1 MEPDT
6 RFRETRRVKRLL
18 AFLMGAS
25 LFAPCA
31 SAAATTRTVAPT
43 VAAAPAQL
51 EGEVFYQI
59 FTRSMRDSNGDRQG
73 DLKGIQQSL
82 HYLQRLGITSILLTP
97 LYPSDFYHNYFASN
111 FNGIDPEFGT
121 MDDFRNLVRA
131 IHKRGMKLYLD
142 EEFQYVAY
150 DHPWLKSALGNPA
163 SPYSDFLIF
172 NGPNNTKPEA
182 GPFGITVARR
192 FPGAET
198 GITTVNMK
206 SPRFRAWAADYLV
219 RWVDPNGDGDFSD
232 GVDGFRLD
240 HMMDDLDN
248 KHILTNLFDDF
259 WKPVFAK
266 LRATNP
272 RLHFIA
278 EQWDWGDGGDFLRR
292 GGVDAAFAFPLV
304 TAIRS
309 FDKGKIVAA
318 INRLERAIPPG
329 KDELLFVE
337 NHDMQRIA
345 SDPGISPDKLRT
357 AATLLISMKG
367 TPLIYYGQE
376 LGMRG
381 APRPEYKSD
390 EKDIGDREAFKW
402 GSRTE
407 APGQANWYKSSKTY
421 WTQRFAKDHDGV
433 SVAEEDGDPHSLLN
447 HYRRLLVLRRTHP
460 AMSEGGQRLLDS
472 PPGLL
477 VIERWKRAERLLIIA
492 NLSQRSSIYRVIGR
506 DLLAKR
512 NIKGELRLSAYRA
525 TVILLPP
532 TRLSATLL

>member
-1 MEPDT
+1 LEPNT
-6 RFRETRRVKRLL
+6 RFLEARRVKRLL
-18 AFLMGAS
+18 GFLLGAA

-31 SAAATTRTVAPT
+31 GAAANQTAAPA

-51 EGEVFYQI
+51 DKEVFYQI
-59 FTRSMRDSNGDRQG
+59 FTRSMRDSNGDGEG
-73 DLKGIQQSL
+73 DLKGIQESL
-82 HYLQRLGITSILLTP
+82 PYLQRLGITSILLTP
-97 LYPSDFYHNYFASN
+97 LYPSDFYHNYFASS
-111 FNGIDPEFGT
+111 FEGIDPEFGT
-121 MDDFRNLVRA
+121 MDDYRNLVRA

-150 DHPWLKSALGNPA
+150 DHPWMKSALGNPA

-172 NGPNNTKPEA
+172 RGPNNTIPEA
-182 GPFGITVARR
+182 GPFGITIARR

-206 SPRFRAWAADYLV
+206 SRKFRAWATDYLL
-219 RWVDPNGDGDFSD
+219 RWVDPDGDGDFTD

-248 KHILTNLFDDF
+248 KHILANLFDSF

-266 LRATNP
+266 LRAANP

-309 FDKGKIVAA
+309 FDKARIIAA
-318 INRLERAIPPG
+318 INRIDRAIPPG
-329 KDELLFVE
+329 KHELVFVE

-345 SDPGISPDKLRT
+345 SDPQITPEKLRT
-357 AATLLISMKG
+357 AATLVTLIKG

-402 GSRTE
+402 SATTE
-407 APGQANWYKSSKTY
+407 APGQANWYKGPKTY
-421 WTQRFAKDHDGV
+421 WTQRFAHDHDGV
-433 SVAEEDGDPHSLLN
+433 SVAEEEGDPRSLLN
-447 HYRRLLVLRRTHP
+447 HYRKLLALRRAHPSLAIGDQSVLKSPPNILAIQRSTRTERLLV
-460 AMSEGGQRLLDS
+460 
-472 PPGLL
+472 
-477 VIERWKRAERLLIIA
+477 IA
-492 NLSQRSSIYRVIGR
+492 NLSAKSATYRVNGR
-506 DLLAKR
+506 DLLAR
-512 NIKGELRLSAYRA
+512 RHVKGALRLAPYQ
-525 TVILLPP
+525 
-532 TRLSATLL
+532 ATLVQLPSS